1 MKVKMYFYKLGMFH
15 KCLVYEPETLNERS
29 AVAVICIH
37 SDGDYSDFPAGMALA
52 EHGYRVLCGRVSRP
66 EAALDDKLADI
77 KAAVEA
83 AKKLRGVEKV
93 ILLGH
98 SGGATLMSLYQS
110 VAEKGVGIYRGEKMI
125 TPIKDVGELP
135 LADGILLIDSNWGNG
150 VMTAVSVDP
159 AVTDEESGLNLDPA
173 YDVFNPAN
181 GFDPKGAH
189 YGEEFKRKY
198 LRAQA
203 ERVNRIIDRCLERLH
218 ALENHEGK
226 YIDDE
231 PFTVPGAAVM
241 APNNKLFPQDISLL
255 CRTEDR
261 YPLIHP
267 DGSIT
272 EEVIHSLRR
281 PRGDRSP
288 TPLYGLGA
296 ARVSVRHYITGCA
309 VRIDPEK
316 YDIDAT
322 HISGVDWDT
331 SFCCTP
337 GNVRHIDCP
346 TLIMGMTAGYEF
358 LAAELIY
365 RNSPAKDKEI
375 AFVEGATHM
384 LTPARDIEA
393 FPGQFGDTV
402 KTLFDYVDGWI
413 ARRYL

>member
-1 MKVKMYFYKLGMFH
+1 MKVNMYFYKLGMFH

-135 LADGILLIDSNWGNG
+135 PADGILLIDSNWGNG

-231 PFTVPGAAVM
+231 PFTVPGADDGMHLVNEEDDLAVFFR
-241 APNNKLFPQDISLL
+241 LFQLSLQL
-255 CRTEDR
+255 CHVV
-261 YPLIHP
+261 LIPFDLH
-267 DGSIT
+267 
-272 EEVIHSLRR
+272 
-281 PRGDRSP
+281 
-288 TPLYGLGA
+288 GLL
-296 ARVSVRHYITGCA
+296 
-309 VRIDPEK
+309 DL
-316 YDIDAT
+316 
-322 HISGVDWDT
+322 GVDL
-331 SFCCTP
+331 P
-337 GNVRHIDCP
+337 RIRVVE
-346 TLIMGMTAGYEF
+346 LLLE
-358 LAAELIY
+358 LAHLLLELL
-365 RNSPAKDKEI
+365 R
-375 AFVEGATHM
+375 
-384 LTPARDIEA
+384 LTRQLLNIVSSAA
-393 FPGQFGDTV
+393 AVALG
-402 KTLFDYVDGWI
+402 
-413 ARRYL
+413 